1 LAIAIHGNIITI
13 FESLKTLGIMLQMV
27 LSFCLITLP
36 IFIFD
41 KANAQATVQMPLGQR
56 QIGQL
61 SRFAEFYFLIP
72 GEVVFRLTQQLPPT
86 SKYPSY
92 HPM

>member
-1 LAIAIHGNIITI
+1 
-13 FESLKTLGIMLQMV
+13 MLQMV

-41 KANAQATVQMPLGQR
+41 KANAQATVQMPAAKMISRITFKTVIWQWRIDQR

-61 SRFAEFYFLIP
+61 SRFAEFYF
-72 GEVVFRLTQQLPPT
+72 
-86 SKYPSY
+86 
-92 HPM
+92 